1 MTPSKVFSAR
11 ELMATTGAID
21 VSLWC
26 DTPGWWLLSSSML
39 TLPQDD
45 RLRSI
50 SAEIKTAKGRIK
62 EICDKKV
69 VQESGNSERI
79 QYFLHAL
86 RVYQA
91 EFSTQLREWAQLSQ
105 EVDVRLHLK
114 FGVAW
119 VIDGKPSGRRSLIPA
134 LPH

>member
-1 MTPSKVFSAR
+1 
-11 ELMATTGAID
+11 
-21 VSLWC
+21 
-26 DTPGWWLLSSSML
+26 ML

-62 EICDKKV
+62 EIFQKKV
-69 VQESGNSERI
+69 VQESGDSERI

-91 EFSTQLREWAQLSQ
+91 DFSTQLREWGQLSQ
-105 EVDVRLHLK
+105 EVDVRLDRNSDV
-114 FGVAW
+114 G
-119 VIDGKPSGRRSLIPA
+119 SLTA
-134 LPH
+134 NLLAGHR